1 MKKLLVALVSI
12 LLLFSLCSCC
22 LYYDSHGITENS
34 LEIHYATTIKKAFLG
49 DYYWDG
55 SEEGKTIIIPET
67 FEGCTITAFGGSF
80 GRGVPSPFCVVFTD
94 ETKELLRPDAFRWDM
109 NYLDNIKD
117 YNVEYIHFNLHISQY
132 IEEIHEVNFDKYHV
146 ARYGMVPMVYV
157 ITFNVTC
164 DENNKT
170 FYAKDGK
177 LYYREN
183 DALVEE
189 FPYSDFVLETPTEE

>member
-1 MKKLLVALVSI
+1 MKKLLVALVAV
-12 LLLFSLCSCC
+12 LLLFSLCGCC
-22 LYYDSHGITENS
+22 LYYDSRGITENS
-34 LEIHYATTIKKAFLG
+34 LEVFYAPTIKEAFIHT
-49 DYYWDG
+49 YYWDG
-55 SEEGKTIIIPET
+55 SDEGKTIVIPESY
-67 FEGCTITAFGGSF
+67 EGCTITAFGGYH
-80 GRGVPSPFCVVFTD
+80 GRGVPSPFHVVFT
-94 ETKELLRPDAFRWDM
+94 EEAQELLRPDAFRWDM

-132 IEEIHEVNFDKYHV
+132 IDEIVDMNLDEYHV